1 MKMVSGSYVALA
13 CLFFS
18 AGCSGA
24 SDSAASPAPFL
35 SQRTCS
41 AFDRDSVSEE
51 RVVDLLEQL
60 AANHGSNLDINGGF
74 HALSLADIGYYVI
87 FQSGFG
93 SYGNMLLTYWSD
105 TAPGHDL
112 DSMIVEFVSEHPNYS
127 DCSATFSS
135 AINPF

>member
-1 MKMVSGSYVALA
+1 MKTVSGSCVVLA

-24 SDSAASPAPFL
+24 SDSGASPAPFL

-41 AFDRDSVSEE
+41 AFDRDSASEE
-51 RVVDLLEQL
+51 RMVELLEQL
-60 AANHGSNLDINGGF
+60 AANHSGNLDIHGGF
-74 HALSLADIGYYVI
+74 HSLSLANIDYYVI
-87 FQSGFG
+87 FKSGFG
-93 SYGNMLLTYWSD
+93 PYGNMLLTYWSD
-105 TAPGHDL
+105 TAPGQDL